1 MSEAM
6 ERVNNHRSPTEYRP
20 TLAEEKLLRV
30 LMNPQHRMKSITDVC
45 RMADINRST
54 YYDSFAKPDFNEYYK
69 QRSLEL
75 VRQQV
80 APVINA
86 FVAEA
91 KRGSFQHGKVLLEMA
106 GIYAERQQIEAVNV
120 NVELTQLSTEERL
133 QRIEELQT
141 KLLGKTPEVLGE

>member
-1 MSEAM
+1 MAEVV
-6 ERVNNHRSPTEYRP
+6 EVVNSHRSPTEYRP
-20 TLAEEKLLRV
+20 TFAERKLVDV
-30 LMNPQHRMKSITDVC
+30 LLNPQHRMKSVTDVC
-45 RMADINRST
+45 RIADINRST
-54 YYDSFAKPDFNEYYK
+54 YYDSFAKPDFNDYYK
-69 QRSLEL
+69 EKSLEL
-75 VRQQV
+75 VKSQV

-120 NVELTQLSTEERL
+120 NVELKQLSTEERL

-141 KLLGKTPEVLGE
+141 KLLGKTSGVLGE